1 MGDSAVRDKMEQ
13 TGASFVTTCW
23 TLIDRVRS
31 GDENTRR
38 AAAEECA
45 RLYWPPVYA
54 CARRLTRTRDEALDL
69 TQAFFAD
76 VVLTRGLF
84 DRADQAAGSARSLV
98 RAALKRF
105 ATDQWRRG
113 QARGQGLLVSGEAIE
128 REESLARDEDPGTAF
143 DRRWALAMFEESMR
157 RCEAHFQNTGRGQ
170 HWRLFE
176 TRVVRESLVP
186 LSEAAATHGFESAAL
201 AAAAVQTVK
210 RRLDAILREVVAET
224 AGDQREA
231 TSEFE
236 QVVSMLS
243 PV

>member
-1 MGDSAVRDKMEQ
+1 MRDMMEQ
-13 TGASFVTTCW
+13 SGASFVTTCW

-31 GDENTRR
+31 EDEETRR

-76 VVLTRGLF
+76 VVLARGLF
-84 DRADQAAGSARSLV
+84 ERADQTAGSARSLV

-113 QARGQGLLVSGEAIE
+113 QARGKGLQVSGEAIE

-143 DRRWALAMFEESMR
+143 DRRWALSMFEEAMR
-157 RCEAHFQNTGRGQ
+157 RCETHFENAGRAQ

-176 TRVVRESLVP
+176 ARVVRESPVP
-186 LSEAAATHGFESAAL
+186 LSEAASTFGFESAAL

-210 RRLDAILREVVAET
+210 RRLDAILRDVVAET
-224 AGDQREA
+224 ARDQREA

-243 PV
+243 ARR

>member
-1 MGDSAVRDKMEQ
+1 MRNAMEQ

-31 GDENTRR
+31 DDEGTRR
-38 AAAEECA
+38 AAFDECA
-45 RLYWPPVYA
+45 KLYWPPVYA
-54 CARRLTRTRDEALDL
+54 CARRLMRTRDEALDL

-76 VVLTRGLF
+76 VVLARGLF
-84 DRADQAAGSARSLV
+84 DRADPAAGTARSLV

-113 QARGQGLLVSGEAIE
+113 QARGQGLVVSGEAIE
-128 REESLARDEDPGTAF
+128 REESLARDEDPGVAF
-143 DRRWALAMFEESMR
+143 DRRWALSMFEEAMR
-157 RCEAHFQNTGRGQ
+157 RCEAHFESAGRAG

-176 TRVVRESLVP
+176 ARVVRESPVP
-186 LSEAAATHGFESAAL
+186 LVEAASSFGFESAAL

-224 AGDQREA
+224 ASDEGQA
-231 TSEFE
+231 SSEFE
-236 QVVSMLS
+236 QVVAMLS
-243 PV
+243 MRTQ

>member
-1 MGDSAVRDKMEQ
+1 MMEQ

-23 TLIDRVRS
+23 TLIDRARS
-31 GDENTRR
+31 GDEETRR

-76 VVLTRGLF
+76 VVLARGLF
-84 DRADQAAGSARSLV
+84 DRADRATGSARSLV

-113 QARGQGLLVSGEAIE
+113 QARGQGMLVSGEAIE
-128 REESLARDEDPGTAF
+128 REEGLARDEDPGTAF
-143 DRRWALAMFEESMR
+143 DRRWALSMFEEAMR
-157 RCEAHFQNTGRGQ
+157 RCETHFEHAGRAR

-176 TRVVRESLVP
+176 ARVVRESPVP
-186 LSEAAATHGFESAAL
+186 LSEAATAHGFDSAPL

-224 AGDQREA
+224 ARDQREA

-236 QVVSMLS
+236 QVLALLAARA
-243 PV
+243 